1 MKARTQVRPKESARK
16 GDDVSPASIES
27 RVDFYKNEVM
37 SHDDVTLEID
47 EDARPIRQINLRG
60 KLIQF
65 EVGASPSVRRV
76 FN

>member
-1 MKARTQVRPKESARK
+1 M
-16 GDDVSPASIES
+16 
-27 RVDFYKNEVM
+27 DFYKNEVM

-47 EDARPIRQINLRG
+47 EDAKPIRQINLRG